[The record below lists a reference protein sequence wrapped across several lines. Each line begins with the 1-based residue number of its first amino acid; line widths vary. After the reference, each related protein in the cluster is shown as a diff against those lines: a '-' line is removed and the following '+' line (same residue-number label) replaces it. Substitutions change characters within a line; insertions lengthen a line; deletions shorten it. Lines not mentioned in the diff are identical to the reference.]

1 MTAIIAG
8 QPAKFTVTMLRDGVP
23 VAIEPGAAV
32 TVRLYSEDGMT
43 PLMADAVD
51 LVTPDGG
58 WPDGSVVVELAG
70 ADTAD
75 MEPGETMLV
84 VSSTMPALVK
94 RFRVVVQTADTF
106 ERSGLFVKDIAV
118 DKLRAETLMLAAAG
132 AFPGVTVTDDYLWGK
147 LRAAESEMAHELR
160 VPLVPTKFFFE
171 QPTPEQIAALGA
183 MPWAIDAGY
192 DYTPGDFAFN
202 DKWGFV
208 KMRNKPLRDVQ
219 KVRFAYPGGKTA
231 QYDLPLDWLRVDAKY
246 GHVQFVPSSTSFA
259 APINTFVMQAIGGGR
274 TIPLAMCFEYVA
286 GLENAHKNY
295 PELID
300 AIMKM
305 ATLKVLEDAF
315 LPQSG
320 SISADGLSQSMS
332 NDMDKHRSTIDN
344 IINGGK
350 GSNGG
355 LMTAI
360 HGIRFGVMG
369 G

>member
-1 MTAIIAG
+1 MTTIIAG
-8 QPAKFTVTMLRDGVP
+8 KPAKFTVIMQRDGAP
-23 VAIEPGAAV
+23 VAIDPGAAV
-32 TVRLYSEDGMT
+32 TARLYSDDGMT
-43 PLMADAVD
+43 ALADAVE
-51 LVTPDGG
+51 LVVPAEGYPDGG
-58 WPDGSVVVELAG
+58 VVVEF
-70 ADTAD
+70 ADTVTAD
-75 MEPGETMLV
+75 VAPGEAMLV
-84 VSSTMPALVK
+84 VSSSMPVLVK
-94 RFRVVVQTADTF
+94 RFRVVIQTEGTF
-106 ERSGLFVKDIAV
+106 ERSGLFIKDIAV
-118 DKLRAETLMLAAAG
+118 DRLRADSLMMAAAG
-132 AFPGVTVTDDYLWGK
+132 AFPGVSVSDDYLWGK

-160 VPLVPTKFFFE
+160 VPLVPTKFYFE
-171 QPTPEQIAALGA
+171 QPSPEAIAALGA
-183 MPWAIDAGY
+183 MPWAIDPGY

-208 KMRNKPLRDVQ
+208 KLRNKPLHSVQ

-231 QYDLPLDWLRVDAKY
+231 QYDLPLDWLRMDGKY
-246 GHVQFVPSSTSFA
+246 GHIQFVPSSTSFA

-286 GLENAHKNY
+286 GLDNAHKNY

-305 ATLKVLEDAF
+305 ATLKVLEDSY

-332 NDMDKHRSTIDN
+332 NDMGKHRETIDN